1 MAIRLSKTAE
11 HVQQGTV
18 IYTADTESDLSNV
31 PSKVTPG
38 SLCFCI
44 ETSTLYILNNQEEW
58 VVKPCGGGAGHD
70 YPNAD
75 TEEFPDAFADI
86 TLKTNSNQYNAI
98 ANAINEKLGTSDT
111 YLPSEMATAIGTIEG
126 GGGNGNILLRYTSDM
141 GATTN
146 THATANYAVNLL
158 GFAFNQNKNLVV
170 RFQAKDDATTG
181 NCIFC
186 TFKADTNKYLSC
198 QINRVNEEV
207 KIKGQNEISSAV
219 SVDAT
224 KEIIIKFNY
233 IDNSIDFIQNDITIQ
248 HMAQPLT
255 DTTILTQTSGTSTIA
270 GSVDTK
276 MDYVIVSFDEDD
288 IIIYPDAEE
297 VGF

>member
-31 PSKVTPG
+31 PNKVTPG

-75 TEEFPDAFADI
+75 TEEFPDTFANI

-98 ANAINEKLGTSDT
+98 ANAINTKLSASNK
-111 YLPSEMATAIGTIEG
+111 YSPSEMAAAI
-126 GGGNGNILLRYTSDM
+126 
-141 GATTN
+141 
-146 THATANYAVNLL
+146 
-158 GFAFNQNKNLVV
+158 
-170 RFQAKDDATTG
+170 
-181 NCIFC
+181 
-186 TFKADTNKYLSC
+186 
-198 QINRVNEEV
+198 
-207 KIKGQNEISSAV
+207 
-219 SVDAT
+219 
-224 KEIIIKFNY
+224 
-233 IDNSIDFIQNDITIQ
+233 NSIPTG
-248 HMAQPLT
+248 
-255 DTTILTQTSGTSTIA
+255 TT
-270 GSVDTK
+270 
-276 MDYVIVSFDEDD
+276 
-288 IIIYPDAEE
+288 YPDAEE

>member
-31 PSKVTPG
+31 PNKVTPG

-58 VVKPCGGGAGHD
+58 VIKPCGGGAGHD

-75 TEEFPDAFADI
+75 TEEFPDTFANI

-126 GGGNGNILLRYTSDM
+126 GGGNANILLRYTSDM

-146 THATANYAVNLL
+146 TYATANYVVNLL
-158 GFAFNQNKNLVV
+158 GFAFNQNKNLIV
-170 RFQAKDDATTG
+170 RFQAKDYATTG
-181 NCIFC
+181 NYVFC
-186 TFKADTNKYLSC
+186 TFKVDTNKYLSC

-207 KIKGQNEISSAV
+207 KIKGQNETSSAV

-233 IDNSIDFIQNDITIQ
+233 IDNSIDFIQNDTTIQ

-255 DTTILTQTSGTSTIA
+255 DTTILTQTSGTSIIA
-270 GSVDTK
+270 GNVDTK